1 MVYFVVEQKKDK
13 DSLLGNE
20 AVKIALD
27 FSECIS
33 TTTINV
39 QL

>member
-1 MVYFVVEQKKDK
+1 MVYFVVEQKKDR
-13 DSLLGNE
+13 DSFLRDG
-20 AVKIALD
+20 AVRSALD

-33 TTTINV
+33 ATTINV